1 MNDRRY
7 DAIVV
12 GARCAGSPTAM
23 LLARKGYRVLL
34 LDRARFPS
42 DTVSTHLIHAPG
54 VAELG
59 RWGLLDRLVATGC
72 PAISTYCFDFGPLT
86 ISGTPRPADGTA
98 VAYCPRRTVL
108 DTLLIDA
115 AGQAGAEIREGFTVD
130 ELIIEDGTVAGIR
143 GHARNGPP
151 VAERARVVIGAD
163 GAHSRVAATVGADR
177 YHHKPM
183 LAVAYYSYW
192 SGFPADGAG
201 WAVRPRRAAGAFP
214 TNDGL
219 TMLVAAWP
227 AAEFQAMKK
236 DVERNYLA
244 VVRSVFGDRLAGAR
258 REERVVGSGAANH
271 FRTPYGTGW
280 ALVGDAGY
288 LKDPVTAQGITDAFH
303 DAELCTEAVDETF
316 TGSRTYTEAMASY
329 QRRRDARVLPLYEF
343 TTQIGDLNQPPPPE
357 LLHLL
362 GSIAGNQQAM
372 DQFAS
377 IFAGTLSPAKFFDPA
392 RTGQLADSPI

>member
-1 MNDRRY
+1 MTGRRY

-54 VAELG
+54 VAALE
-59 RWGLLDRLVATGC
+59 RWGLLDRLAATGC
-72 PAISTYCFDFGPLT
+72 PAISTYCFDFGPLS
-86 ISGTPRPADGTA
+86 ISGTPRPAGGTA

-108 DTLLIDA
+108 DKLLIDA
-115 AGQAGAEIREGFTVD
+115 AGQAGAEIRDGFTVD

-143 GHARNGPP
+143 GHARNGPL

-163 GAHSRVAATVGADR
+163 GARSRVAAAAGAGR
-177 YHHKPM
+177 YQHKPM

-192 SGFPADGAG
+192 SGFPADGAN
-201 WAVRPRRAAGAFP
+201 WAVRPRRGVGALP

-219 TMLVAAWP
+219 TMLLAAWP

-244 VVRSVFGDRLAGAR
+244 VLRSVFGDRLDGAR
-258 REERVVGSGAANH
+258 REERVAGSGTANH
-271 FRTPYGTGW
+271 FRTPYGPGW

-288 LKDPVTAQGITDAFH
+288 LKDPVTAQGIADAFH
-303 DAELCTEAVDETF
+303 DAELCTQAVDETF
-316 TGSRTYTEAMASY
+316 TGSRTWTEAMAGY

-343 TTQIGDLNQPPPPE
+343 TTQIGDLGEPPPPE
-357 LLHLL
+357 FLHLL
-362 GSIAGNQQAM
+362 GSIAGNQDAM
-372 DQFAS
+372 DQFVS
-377 IFAGTLSPAKFFDPA
+377 IFAGTLSPAEFFDPA
-392 RTGQLADSPI
+392 HIGQLAGSPA

>member
-1 MNDRRY
+1 MTSRPY

-23 LLARKGYRVLL
+23 LLARRGYRVLL
-34 LDRARFPS
+34 IDRARFPS
-42 DTVSTHLIHAPG
+42 DTVSTHLIHTPG
-54 VAELG
+54 VAALG

-72 PAISTYCFDFGPLT
+72 PAISTYCFDFGPLS
-86 ISGTPRPADGTA
+86 ISGTPRPAGGTA
-98 VAYCPRRTVL
+98 VAYGPRRTVL
-108 DTLLIDA
+108 DKLLIDA
-115 AGQAGAEIREGFTVD
+115 AGQAGAEIRDGFTLD
-130 ELIIEDGTVAGIR
+130 ELIIEDGAVTGIR
-143 GHARNGPP
+143 GHARHGPP

-163 GAHSRVAATVGADR
+163 GARSRVAAAAGAGR

-192 SGFPADGAG
+192 SGFPADGAR
-201 WAVRPRRAAGAFP
+201 WAVRPRRAAGALS

-219 TMLVAAWP
+219 TMVVAAWP

-236 DVERNYLA
+236 DLERNYLA
-244 VVRSVFGDRLAGAR
+244 VLRSVFGDRLAGAR
-258 REERVVGSGAANH
+258 REERLAGGGAANH
-271 FRTPYGTGW
+271 FRTPYGPGW

-303 DAELCTEAVDETF
+303 DAELCTQAVYETF
-316 TGSRTYTEAMASY
+316 AGRRTWTEAMAGY

-343 TTQIGDLNQPPPPE
+343 TTQIGDLAEPPPPE
-357 LLHLL
+357 FLHLL
-362 GSIAGNQQAM
+362 GAIAGNQDAM

-377 IFAGTLSPAKFFDPA
+377 VFAGTLSPAEFFDPA
-392 RTGQLADSPI
+392 HTAQLAGTPA

>member
-1 MNDRRY
+1 MNDRRH

-23 LLARKGYRVLL
+23 LLARRGYRVLL
-34 LDRARFPS
+34 IDRARFPA
-42 DTVSTHLIHAPG
+42 DTVSTHLIHPPG
-54 VAELG
+54 VAALG

-72 PAISTYCFDFGPLT
+72 PAISTYCFDFGPLS
-86 ISGTPRPADGTA
+86 ISGTPRPAGGTA
-98 VAYCPRRTVL
+98 VAYGPRRTVL
-108 DTLLIDA
+108 DKLLIDA
-115 AGQAGAEIREGFTVD
+115 AGQAGAEVREGFTLD
-130 ELIIEDGTVAGIR
+130 ELIIEDGAVTGIR

-163 GAHSRVAATVGADR
+163 GVRSRVAAAVRAGR
-177 YHHKPM
+177 YHRKPM

-192 SGFPADGAG
+192 SGFPAGGAR
-201 WAVRPRRAAGAFP
+201 WAVRPRRAAGALP

-219 TMLVAAWP
+219 TMVVAGWP

-236 DVERNYLA
+236 DLERNYLA
-244 VVRSVFGDRLAGAR
+244 VLRSVFGDRLAGAR
-258 REERVVGSGAANH
+258 REERLAGGGAANH
-271 FRTPYGTGW
+271 FRTPYGPGW

-303 DAELCTEAVDETF
+303 DAELCTQALDETF
-316 TGSRTYTEAMASY
+316 TGRRPYTQAMASY

-343 TTQIGDLNQPPPPE
+343 TTQIGDLAAPPPPE

-362 GSIAGNQQAM
+362 GAIAGNQDAM

-377 IFAGTLSPAKFFDPA
+377 VFAGTLSPAEFFDPA
-392 RTGQLADSPI
+392 HTAQLAGTPA